1 MTLLRIGWDF
11 LSRKKAAFGAIVALQ
26 ILQVLLSL
34 VLPAINA
41 KIIDDGIL
49 LENVPLIWRLGG
61 PMLGIAILQVLAMIG
76 AIYLGAKTAMELGRE
91 LRGRTFRQV
100 QSFSATDQHKF
111 GAPTLITRT
120 TNDVTQVQMVIL
132 LTFTVMIM
140 APLMGFGG
148 VFMAIQQNAK
158 LSLLLVVVV
167 PLLGVLIMLVMR
179 ALAPRYHIQQQRI
192 DRINTLLREQL
203 TGVRVI
209 RAFVRQDTEREKFR
223 EANHNLR
230 DIWLQIGFLWAFM
243 MPAANLIIGIAS
255 AVVVWF
261 AGHLIQA
268 GEMQVGALT
277 AYITYLMMIMMAVM
291 MSGMMV
297 MLFPRGEVSAKR
309 LQEIYDVDPSIKAP
323 TSPVALPAGPLT
335 FELDDACLKYP
346 GAEEPVLSD
355 INMTFAPGTMT
366 ALIGSTGSGKS
377 SIIKLLP
384 RIIDATGGE
393 VRAGGVSVK
402 DLDPKDLRSRIA
414 LVPQKAFL
422 FSGTIASNVAGSSSA
437 EVAVD
442 PERVKRALQA
452 AQAWEFVEKLEKG
465 IEAEVESGGKNF
477 SGGQRQRLTIA
488 RAIYRCLLDETGNRQ
503 ADLLIFDDSFSAL
516 DFMTDA
522 RLRAGLRDFV
532 GDIAVFIVAQRV
544 STIRQADQ
552 IHVLDSGTVV
562 GKGTHEHLMDTC
574 ETYQEIV
581 ASQLSAEEA
590 R

>member
-1 MTLLRIGWDF
+1 MTLINIGWDF
-11 LSRKKAAFGAIVALQ
+11 LKRKKAAFGAIVALQ
-26 ILQVLLSL
+26 VLQVLLSL

-41 KIIDDGIL
+41 KIIDDGIIP
-49 LENVPLIWRLGG
+49 ENVPLIWRLGG
-61 PMLGIAILQVLAMIG
+61 IMLGIAILQILAMVG

-91 LRGRTFRQV
+91 LRAKTFRQV

-140 APLMGFGG
+140 SPIMGFGG

-158 LSLLLVVVV
+158 LSLLLIVVV
-167 PLLGVLIMLVMR
+167 PLLGALILLVMR
-179 ALAPRYHIQQQRI
+179 ALSPRYRIQQERI

-209 RAFVRQDTEREKFR
+209 RAFVRQDTEREKFDT
-223 EANHNLR
+223 ANKNLR
-230 DIWLQIGFLWAFM
+230 EIWLQIGFLWAFM
-243 MPAANLIIGIAS
+243 MPAANLVIGVAS
-255 AVVVWF
+255 AAVVWF
-261 AGHLIQA
+261 AGHLIEA
-268 GEMQVGALT
+268 GDMQVGALT
-277 AYITYLMMIMMAVM
+277 AYISYLMMIMMAVM

-309 LQEIYDVDPSIKAP
+309 LQEIYDVVPSIQAP
-323 TSPVALPAGPLT
+323 ASPTPLPAGPIS
-335 FELDDACLKYP
+335 FELDNACLKYP
-346 GAEEPVLSD
+346 GAEEPVLND
-355 INMTFAPGTMT
+355 INMTFAPGKVT

-377 SIIKLLP
+377 SVIRLLP
-384 RIIDATGGE
+384 RVIDATGGE
-393 VRAGGVSVK
+393 VRAGGIPVT
-402 DLDPKDLRSRIA
+402 DLDPKELRSRIA
-414 LVPQKAFL
+414 LVPQRAFL
-422 FSGTIASNVAGSSSA
+422 FSGTIASNVAGSPSA
-437 EVAVD
+437 DVAVD
-442 PERVKRALQA
+442 PERVTRALQA

-465 IEAEVESGGKNF
+465 IDAEVESGGKNF

-488 RAIYRCLLDETGNRQ
+488 RAIYRCLPDENGERQ

-516 DFMTDA
+516 DFITDA
-522 RLRAGLRDFV
+522 RLRSGLRSFV

-544 STIRQADQ
+544 STIRQADE
-552 IHVLDSGTVV
+552 IHVLDAGAVV
-562 GKGTHEHLMDTC
+562 GRGRHEELLETC

>member
-1 MTLLRIGWDF
+1 MTLINIGWDF
-11 LSRKKAAFGAIVALQ
+11 LKRKKAAFGAIVALQ
-26 ILQVLLSL
+26 VLQVLLSL

-41 KIIDDGIL
+41 KIIDDGIIP
-49 LENVPLIWRLGG
+49 ENVPLIWRLGG
-61 PMLGIAILQVLAMIG
+61 IMLGIAILQILAMVG

-91 LRGRTFRQV
+91 LRAKTFRQV

-140 APLMGFGG
+140 APIMGFGG

-158 LSLLLVVVV
+158 LSLLLIVVV
-167 PLLGVLIMLVMR
+167 PLLGALILLVMR
-179 ALAPRYHIQQQRI
+179 ALSPRYRIQQERI

-209 RAFVRQDTEREKFR
+209 RAFVRQDTEREKFDT
-223 EANHNLR
+223 ANKNLR
-230 DIWLQIGFLWAFM
+230 EIWLQIGFLWAFM
-243 MPAANLIIGIAS
+243 MPAANLVIGVAS
-255 AVVVWF
+255 AAVVWF
-261 AGHLIQA
+261 AGHLIEA
-268 GEMQVGALT
+268 GDMQVGALT

-309 LQEIYDVDPSIKAP
+309 LQEIYDVDPSITAP
-323 TSPVALPAGPLT
+323 ASPTPLPAGPIS
-335 FELDDACLKYP
+335 FELDNACLKYP
-346 GAEEPVLSD
+346 GAEEPVLND
-355 INMTFAPGTMT
+355 INMTFAPGKVT

-377 SIIKLLP
+377 SVIRLLP
-384 RIIDATGGE
+384 RVIDATGGE
-393 VRAGGVSVK
+393 VRAGGIPVT
-402 DLDPKDLRSRIA
+402 DLDPKELRSRIA
-414 LVPQKAFL
+414 LVPQRAFL
-422 FSGTIASNVAGSSSA
+422 FSGTIASNVAGSPSA
-437 EVAVD
+437 DVALD
-442 PERVKRALQA
+442 PERVTRALQA

-465 IEAEVESGGKNF
+465 IDAEVESGGKNF

-488 RAIYRCLLDETGNRQ
+488 RAIYRCLPDENGERQ

-516 DFMTDA
+516 DFITDA
-522 RLRAGLRDFV
+522 RLRSGLRSFV

-544 STIRQADQ
+544 STIRQADE
-552 IHVLDSGTVV
+552 IHVLDAGAVV
-562 GKGTHEHLMDTC
+562 GRGRHEELLETC

>member
-1 MTLLRIGWDF
+1 MTLINIGWDF
-11 LSRKKAAFGAIVALQ
+11 LKRKKAAFGAIVALQ
-26 ILQVLLSL
+26 VLQVLLSL

-41 KIIDDGIL
+41 KIIDDGIIP
-49 LENVPLIWRLGG
+49 ENVPLIWRLGG
-61 PMLGIAILQVLAMIG
+61 IMLGIAILQILAMVG

-91 LRGRTFRQV
+91 LRAKTFRQV

-140 APLMGFGG
+140 APIMGFGG

-158 LSLLLVVVV
+158 LSLLLIVVV
-167 PLLGVLIMLVMR
+167 PLLGALILLVMR
-179 ALAPRYHIQQQRI
+179 ALSPRYRIQQERI

-209 RAFVRQDTEREKFR
+209 RAFVRQDTEREKFDT
-223 EANHNLR
+223 ANKNLR
-230 DIWLQIGFLWAFM
+230 EIWLQIGFLWAFM
-243 MPAANLIIGIAS
+243 MPAANLVIGVAS
-255 AVVVWF
+255 AAVVWF
-261 AGHLIQA
+261 AGHLIEA
-268 GEMQVGALT
+268 GDMQVGALT

-323 TSPVALPAGPLT
+323 ASPTPLPAGPIS
-335 FELDDACLKYP
+335 FELDNACLKYP
-346 GAEEPVLSD
+346 GAEEPVLND
-355 INMTFAPGTMT
+355 INMTFAPGKVT

-377 SIIKLLP
+377 SVIRLLP
-384 RIIDATGGE
+384 RVIDATGGE
-393 VRAGGVSVK
+393 VRAGGIPVT
-402 DLDPKDLRSRIA
+402 DLDPKELRSRIA
-414 LVPQKAFL
+414 LVPQRAFL
-422 FSGTIASNVAGSSSA
+422 FSGTIASNVAGSPSA
-437 EVAVD
+437 DVALD
-442 PERVKRALQA
+442 PARVTRALQA

-465 IEAEVESGGKNF
+465 IDAEVESGGKNF

-488 RAIYRCLLDETGNRQ
+488 RAIYRCLPDENGERQ

-516 DFMTDA
+516 AFITDA
-522 RLRAGLRDFV
+522 RLRSGLRSFV

-544 STIRQADQ
+544 STIREADE
-552 IHVLDSGTVV
+552 IHVLDAGAVV
-562 GKGTHEHLMDTC
+562 GRGRHEELLETC

>member
-1 MTLLRIGWDF
+1 MTLINIGWDF
-11 LSRKKAAFGAIVALQ
+11 LKRKKAAFGAIVALQ
-26 ILQVLLSL
+26 VLQVLLSL

-41 KIIDDGIL
+41 KIIDDGIIP
-49 LENVPLIWRLGG
+49 ENVPLIWRLGG
-61 PMLGIAILQVLAMIG
+61 IMLGIAILQILAMVG

-91 LRGRTFRQV
+91 LRAKTFRQV

-140 APLMGFGG
+140 SPIMGFGG
-148 VFMAIQQNAK
+148 MFMAIQQNAK
-158 LSLLLVVVV
+158 LSLLLIVVV
-167 PLLGVLIMLVMR
+167 PLLGVLILLVMR
-179 ALAPRYHIQQQRI
+179 ALSPRYRIQQERI

-209 RAFVRQDTEREKFR
+209 RAFVRQDTEREKFDT
-223 EANHNLR
+223 ANKNLR
-230 DIWLQIGFLWAFM
+230 EIWLQIGFLWAFM
-243 MPAANLIIGIAS
+243 MPAANLVIGVAS
-255 AVVVWF
+255 AAVVWF
-261 AGHLIQA
+261 AGHLIEA
-268 GEMQVGALT
+268 GDMQVGALT
-277 AYITYLMMIMMAVM
+277 AYISYLMMIMMAVM

-309 LQEIYDVDPSIKAP
+309 LQEIYDVVPSIQAP
-323 TSPVALPAGPLT
+323 ASPTPLPAGPIS
-335 FELDDACLKYP
+335 FELDNACLKYP
-346 GAEEPVLSD
+346 GAEEPVLND
-355 INMTFAPGTMT
+355 INMTFAPGKVT

-377 SIIKLLP
+377 SVIRLLP
-384 RIIDATGGE
+384 RVIDATGGE
-393 VRAGGVSVK
+393 VRAGGIPVT
-402 DLDPKDLRSRIA
+402 DLDPKELRSRIA
-414 LVPQKAFL
+414 LVPQRAFL
-422 FSGTIASNVAGSSSA
+422 FSGTIASNVAGSPSA
-437 EVAVD
+437 DVAVD
-442 PERVKRALQA
+442 PERVTRALQA

-465 IEAEVESGGKNF
+465 IDAEVESGGKNF

-488 RAIYRCLLDETGNRQ
+488 RAIYRCLPDENGERQ

-516 DFMTDA
+516 DFITDA
-522 RLRAGLRDFV
+522 RLRSGLRSFV

-544 STIRQADQ
+544 STIRQADE
-552 IHVLDSGTVV
+552 IHVLDAGAVV
-562 GKGTHEHLMDTC
+562 GRGRHEELLETC